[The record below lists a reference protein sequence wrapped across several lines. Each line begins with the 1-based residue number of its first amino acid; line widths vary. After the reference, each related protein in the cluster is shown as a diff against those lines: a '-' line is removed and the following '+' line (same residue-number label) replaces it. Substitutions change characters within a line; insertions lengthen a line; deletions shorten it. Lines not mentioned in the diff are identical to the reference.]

1 MTAITKWLF
10 QTKSTT
16 APSIDF
22 IINFRT
28 LDSDW
33 TRNRR
38 HRLKG
43 LISSF
48 AGILFFDLSFNF
60 NVEMRV
66 VLIVEGNSGI
76 LGFDDPAFG
85 LDMLYFFKEES
96 TPAQQHHLILFTTNN
111 YSLTLSNSSDVNLI
125 NTNKTP

>member
-1 MTAITKWLF
+1 
-10 QTKSTT
+10 
-16 APSIDF
+16 
-22 IINFRT
+22 
-28 LDSDW
+28 
-33 TRNRR
+33 
-38 HRLKG
+38 
-43 LISSF
+43 
-48 AGILFFDLSFNF
+48 
-60 NVEMRV
+60 MRV